1 MKQLT
6 IQALAIIPVFILHGT
21 LSMLALLAYV
31 LATAT
36 VSTTNTAK
44 TRALE
49 QRLNTHV
56 TLINN
61 AQSSANSAQSSANAA
76 QSSANAAQSTANAA
90 QSTAN
95 GAFQIG
101 STYPGTLETSG
112 LHASGFVEADS
123 GYLGANVVIGNQGAV
138 SPITGGTPSSYN
150 TSWATQVGSAVNG
163 IINRLNSSGLT

>member
-61 AQSSANSAQSSANAA
+61 A

-138 SPITGGTPSSYN
+138 SPITGGTPS
-150 TSWATQVGSAVNG
+150 
-163 IINRLNSSGLT
+163 